1 MNSPADA
8 PKPRKPWIILALV
21 LPGCGLLVALAVAVP
36 LAWLYWPEFFGAPP
50 VARID
55 DPMALLPADSNW
67 VVGADLDKLRADGT
81 LEPMLRL
88 LTRPQAGFAS
98 AAFPAEM
105 ADVVRDGQ
113 SALIAGVA
121 GDEKAKPVVI
131 LTTRGP
137 ADAEKIKK
145 ACHAGAT
152 QKIQGFTAY
161 RTQRGEGE
169 AGKNVTAGWLAFPG
183 DRVVLWSE
191 ATEPEFAAL
200 LAAAR
205 KPAGHPAAESIR
217 EAQAAPLWAVLHF
230 DAGMQQ
236 KLQETLQ
243 KYVGAM
249 AAALQTGR
257 GAILKIEF
265 AEKPALANVKLDVLF
280 SNEADAAVMTI
291 AAEKSWQENKALL
304 PLAVMFMP
312 RDHPAAGV
320 VRDLTK
326 TLSIRANGTR
336 AVATMQLSGK
346 TLQQLE
352 QRQK

>member
-1 MNSPADA
+1 
-8 PKPRKPWIILALV
+8 
-21 LPGCGLLVALAVAVP
+21 VP
-36 LAWLYWPEFFGAPP
+36 TPP
-50 VARID
+50 ARID

-67 VVGADLDKLRADGT
+67 VVGADLDRLRAAGT

-88 LTRPQAGFAS
+88 LTRPPAGFAGDP
-98 AAFPAEM
+98 FPAGM

-113 SALIAGVA
+113 SLLIAGVA

-137 ADAEKIKK
+137 ADAEKIKQ
-145 ACHAGAT
+145 ACHAGAE

-169 AGKNVTAGWLAFPG
+169 GGKNITVGWLAFPG
-183 DRVVLWSE
+183 ERVVLWSE
-191 ATEPEFAAL
+191 ATEPDFAAL
-200 LAAAR
+200 LAAAS
-205 KPAGHPAAESIR
+205 KPAGHPPAESIR
-217 EAQAAPLWAVLHF
+217 EAREAPLWSVLHF

-236 KLQETLQ
+236 KLQETLR
-243 KYVGAM
+243 KYAGDM

-265 AEKPALANVKLDVLF
+265 AEKAASANVKLDVLF
-280 SNEADAAVMTI
+280 GNEADAAVMAI
-291 AAEKSWQENKALL
+291 AAEKSWRENKALL
-304 PLAVMFMP
+304 PLAVMFLP

-336 AVATMQLSGK
+336 AVATMQLSAK

-352 QRQK
+352 QRLK